1 MFHKQKMPGTVDD
14 FCQRILEIDKNI
26 RFADIAGNNGRLIS
40 FAYRKDPKPL
50 LTKYES
56 EVSAL
61 QSFMR
66 MNMRATFEPKL
77 GRTLYAYALY
87 GKVKRETK
95 PIRKSSK
102 MTHILMMSFNFEVR
116 HEPII
121 PGQIMPRLDRLFS

>member
-1 MFHKQKMPGTVDD
+1 MSGTVDD

-26 RFADIAGNNGRLIS
+26 RFAGVASNNGRLIS

-50 LTKYES
+50 LTKDES
-56 EVSAL
+56 EVSVL

-66 MNMRATFEPKL
+66 MNMRAVFEPKL

-87 GKVKRETK
+87 GKVKRETI

-102 MTHILMMSFNFEVR
+102 ITHILMMSFNFEVR

-121 PGQIMPRLDRLFS
+121 LVQIMPWLDRLFS